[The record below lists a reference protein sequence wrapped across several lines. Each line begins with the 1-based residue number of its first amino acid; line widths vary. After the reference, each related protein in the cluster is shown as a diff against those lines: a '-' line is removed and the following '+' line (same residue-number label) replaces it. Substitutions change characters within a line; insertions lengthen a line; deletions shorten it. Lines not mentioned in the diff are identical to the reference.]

1 MGAVSL
7 AIVVATWQFFV
18 NSEQGQ
24 HIDEI
29 AFDGSLTLK
38 AKLWWLAAP
47 ILDVVS
53 FLYVGVAI
61 VVVVGIALIR
71 KRWLLAVQAATI
83 IVGAN
88 ITTQVLKK
96 LVFDRPDFSVVWA
109 PGNSL
114 PSGHT
119 TAAASVSLALLF
131 VVPRRWRPWAAIAGV
146 GYTTATG
153 VSTLVGQWH
162 RMSDVI
168 AAVFVAGAW
177 SLAVCAFS
185 ARSPEDRERPRV
197 SQSTIRSGL
206 VFVCGTVLTAG
217 LSVYYLGDAF
227 RYWETT
233 AMTDFYIQRDAFL
246 GGSFAV
252 LAACFMIFGF
262 SLIMR
267 QAVARMR

>member
-1 MGAVSL
+1 VSSNSIRIPHLALRITALLMGAVSL

-53 FLYVGVAI
+53 FLYVGVSI

-71 KRWLLAVQAATI
+71 KRWMLAVQAATI

-88 ITTQVLKK
+88 VMTQVLKK

-119 TAAASVSLALLF
+119 TAAASVSHGPQSPESDTPQQLECPHSLDNGTECQMLLPLF
-131 VVPRRWRPWAAIAGV
+131 
-146 GYTTATG
+146 
-153 VSTLVGQWH
+153 
-162 RMSDVI
+162 
-168 AAVFVAGAW
+168 
-177 SLAVCAFS
+177 SLLELG
-185 ARSPEDRERPRV
+185 RSPCARFLLGRLKTVNDLGFPR
-197 SQSTIRSGL
+197 
-206 VFVCGTVLTAG
+206 AH
-217 LSVYYLGDAF
+217 Y
-227 RYWETT
+227 
-233 AMTDFYIQRDAFL
+233 
-246 GGSFAV
+246 AV
-252 LAACFMIFGF
+252 G
-262 SLIMR
+262 
-267 QAVARMR
+267 